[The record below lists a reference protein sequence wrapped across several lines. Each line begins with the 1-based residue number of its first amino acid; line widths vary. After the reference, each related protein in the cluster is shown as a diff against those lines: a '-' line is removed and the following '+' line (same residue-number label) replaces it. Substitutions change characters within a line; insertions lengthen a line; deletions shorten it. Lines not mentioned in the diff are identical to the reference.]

1 MKFGQNRPGVD
12 FATPTVSC
20 QNCAFGADAGLFF
33 PHIRICKVGEH
44 SAPSLGIEEVTV
56 SSKLRC
62 DLWGKQKPAP
72 VVEWTCRAEVPEPV
86 ALDLKYWENPGP
98 PPRPRYS
105 ICNTTQKESEQCCKC
120 GAPRTVPL
128 VFHS

>member
-1 MKFGQNRPGVD
+1 M
-12 FATPTVSC
+12 
-20 QNCAFGADAGLFF
+20 
-33 PHIRICKVGEH
+33 
-44 SAPSLGIEEVTV
+44 
-56 SSKLRC
+56 
-62 DLWGKQKPAP
+62 
-72 VVEWTCRAEVPEPV
+72 VPEEV
-86 ALDLKYWENPGP
+86 ALDLKYYENPGP